1 MPRPFKI
8 ALIAVG
14 GCVALLTLAAAVVPL
29 LLDSDSYKPR
39 IEAAAA
45 AASGLDVGIDGRLR
59 LGLFPGLHVTLE
71 NVRLRH
77 RDADIASVA
86 EAAFGI
92 ALGPLLRREV
102 RIDSIRL
109 YQPRIALARNP
120 DGTLD
125 LPAPQPSDAASGPVE
140 LANLSVSDATL
151 TYKDRASGAVYAA
164 EGCDAAIPQLRIA
177 GGNSAKAPNN
187 LFFTAEVACRQ
198 LSGADLSAADV
209 RLSAV
214 ARDGVF
220 DLDPVT
226 LRVFDAQGTGHIR
239 VDFSGTVP
247 HYRIVHSLQQF
258 DIAQVFKA
266 RTAQELSAGRMDFT
280 ADLTL
285 RGSSTVDLK
294 RSTQGQVSLRGENL
308 VLHGSDID
316 REIARIK
323 STQRFNLVDAGA
335 FMFAGPFGLAV
346 TKGYDFANVL
356 QGSGGSSDIRLLV
369 SDWQFRNG
377 IAQARDVAMAT
388 DENRIAVRGDLDL
401 VGQRFDDFT
410 VALIDAGGCAILQ
423 QKIEGTF
430 AQPKVAQASLL
441 QTLAGPALGLFKKGK
456 ALFVEEKCAVFYT
469 GSVAA
474 PR

>member
-1 MPRPFKI
+1 MPRLFKTV
-8 ALIAVG
+8 LIAVG
-14 GCVALLTLAAAVVPL
+14 GCVALLALAAAVVPL
-29 LLDSDSYKPR
+29 LLDSDTYKPQL
-39 IEAAAA
+39 EQAAA

-59 LGLFPGLHVTLE
+59 LGLFPGLRVTLE

-86 EAAFGI
+86 EATFGI
-92 ALGPLLRREV
+92 ALRPLLRREV

-109 YQPRIALARNP
+109 HQPRIALARNP
-120 DGTLD
+120 DGSLD
-125 LPAPQPSDAASGPVE
+125 VPAPEPSDAAPGPVE

-151 TYKDRASGAVYAA
+151 TYTDRASGVVYAA
-164 EGCDAAIPQLRIA
+164 EGCDVEIPQLRIA
-177 GGNSAKAPNN
+177 GGDGAKAPNN
-187 LFFTAEVACRQ
+187 LFFTAETACRQ
-198 LSGADLSAADV
+198 LSGADIAAADV
-209 RLSAV
+209 RLSLV
-214 ARDGVF
+214 AKDGVF

-226 LRVFDAQGTGHIR
+226 LRVFGAQGTGSVR
-239 VDFSGTVP
+239 ADFSGTVP
-247 HYRIVHSLQQF
+247 HYRIIHSLPQF
-258 DIAQVFKA
+258 AIAQVFKA

-285 RGSSTVDLK
+285 RGNGAADLK
-294 RSTQGQVSLRGENL
+294 RSAQGQVSLRGENL
-308 VLHGSDID
+308 VFHGSDID

-323 STQRFNLVDAGA
+323 STQRFSLVDAGA

-377 IAQARDVAMAT
+377 VAQARDVAMAT
-388 DENRIAVRGDLDL
+388 DENRIAVRGRLDL

-410 VALIDAGGCAILQ
+410 VALIDTGGCAILRQ
-423 QKIEGTF
+423 NIEGTF

-456 ALFVEEKCAVFYT
+456 ALFVEEKCAVFYH

-474 PR
+474 PH